1 MDIGQV
7 LQAAGFAIALAVV
20 PHLVKAHKRAHDET
34 KRRMKDGWLKFLLT
48 HEFRLPK
55 FRR

>member
-1 MDIGQV
+1 MDMGPV
-7 LQAAGFAIALAVV
+7 LQAAGMAIALAVV

-34 KRRMKDGWLKFLLT
+34 KRRMKDGWLNSANAR
-48 HEFRLPK
+48 FRLPK